1 MQKKYNFDIV
11 INKEKSVNIILL
23 EFLSYFKN
31 QFLDNKIYII
41 IDEYDNFT
49 NSILESDASKFK
61 NFLGDLGHLKS
72 FYAII
77 KEYTGLGSR

>member
-1 MQKKYNFDIV
+1 MKK
-11 INKEKSVNIILL
+11 LL
-23 EFLSYFKN
+23 CLLLCVFSLVGC
-31 QFLDNKIYII
+31 
-41 IDEYDNFT
+41 T
-49 NSILESDASKFK
+49 GSDASKFK